1 MTWTGRVCRGQQ
13 QPLDA
18 VRGTMTGPCT
28 LPLLRAGAT
37 QLVLEELL
45 MTDVQMHPFELLS
58 WEGVFGTI
66 FMVFALLTFNAIP
79 GAYLGQS
86 LSLVD
91 HDDDDTPQPNGSAPT
106 CFPSDGI

>member
-1 MTWTGRVCRGQQ
+1 MRT
-13 QPLDA
+13 
-18 VRGTMTGPCT
+18 
-28 LPLLRAGAT
+28 GAT

-79 GAYLGQS
+79 GVPRREPGLAMWTVRTMALCKR
-86 LSLVD
+86 L
-91 HDDDDTPQPNGSAPT
+91 GSAPLRFHNT
-106 CFPSDGI
+106 AFGAT

>member
-1 MTWTGRVCRGQQ
+1 MNQSMTRTCEVILRVYQGVSNAADVRS
-13 QPLDA
+13 DVVA
-18 VRGTMTGPCT
+18 VRT
-28 LPLLRAGAT
+28 GAT

-79 GAYLGQS
+79 G
-86 LSLVD
+86 V
-91 HDDDDTPQPNGSAPT
+91 PRREPGSIA
-106 CFPSDGI
+106 